1 MKESIR
7 KKVELLV
14 SNKAKI
20 DKEFTF
26 GDGIMHIA
34 SSLVFTGADKEVDI
48 AKFRQ
53 CSSILKKKTGMF
65 SSFRST
71 SEAFVVSKMAMSDDP
86 EKFIDS
92 VKAIY
97 NLLSKAL
104 FVENAYLI
112 QGAICIYEAD
122 RVAEA
127 EQIAQKTKQLY
138 KMMSKK
144 HPILTSSED
153 IVYVILLAMTDKS
166 VETLYNELEDC
177 YTYLKREVRLRVSD
191 NEFQGLSE
199 ILALT
204 DGDIRE
210 KTDKVVALYKTITA
224 HGIKWGDSYN
234 EFGSLGSLIDLE
246 VDNDTLV
253 NEIVEVN
260 EYLKKCKGFGS
271 WTLDNKQRLMFSAML
286 LGGAYAEEK
295 QIINRSAVNSTVAMI
310 IAEEV
315 ALMICM
321 MICMSSTT
329 SSAAI
334 N

>member
-1 MKESIR
+1 MKESIKR
-7 KKVELLV
+7 KVDLLV
-14 SNKAKI
+14 ANKDRIA
-20 DKEFTF
+20 KEFAW
-26 GDGIMHIA
+26 GEGIMNIA
-34 SSLVFTGADKEVDI
+34 ASLVFTGADKQVDI
-48 AKFRQ
+48 AKLRQ
-53 CSSILKKKTGMF
+53 CRSILKKKTGMF

-71 SEAFVVSKMAMSDDP
+71 SEAFIVSKMAMSEDP
-86 EKFIDS
+86 EKFIDD

-97 NLLSKAL
+97 NLLNKTLYA
-104 FVENAYLI
+104 ENAYLI

-122 RVAEA
+122 RMTEA
-127 EQIAQKTKQLY
+127 KQIAEKSRTLY

-153 IVYVILLAMTDKS
+153 MVYVILLAMTDKS
-166 VETLYNELEDC
+166 VETIYNELEEC
-177 YTYLKREVRLRVSD
+177 YTYLRREAKLRVSD

-204 DGDIRE
+204 DGDIIE
-210 KTDKVVALYKTITA
+210 KTAKAVDLYRTITA

-234 EFGSLGSLIDLE
+234 EFGSLGILIDLG

-253 NEIVEVN
+253 DEIAEVN

-286 LGGAYAEEK
+286 LGGAYAEEN
-295 QIINRSAVNSTVAMI
+295 QLINSSAVSSTVAMI

-321 MICMSSTT
+321 MLCMSATT
-329 SSAAI
+329 SAAAC